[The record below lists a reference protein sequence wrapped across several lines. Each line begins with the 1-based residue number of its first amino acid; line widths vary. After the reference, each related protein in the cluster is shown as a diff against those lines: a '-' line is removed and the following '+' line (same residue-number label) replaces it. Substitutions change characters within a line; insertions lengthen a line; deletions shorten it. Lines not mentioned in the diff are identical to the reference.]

1 MKSFADMKNDE
12 NNNLMQNIEFAKEDM
27 IMQRRDTVVNER
39 RSTNIQVIMAIT
51 NTLIGSVV
59 LCLPYNWLNGGF
71 ISSLLIMLFM
81 GAI

>member
-1 MKSFADMKNDE
+1 
-12 NNNLMQNIEFAKEDM
+12 
-27 IMQRRDTVVNER
+27 
-39 RSTNIQVIMAIT
+39 MAIT

-71 ISSLLIMLFM
+71 ISSLIIMLFM